1 MRVGEES
8 ELKNAEGH
16 VVKFRFGVFLI
27 ILLLFFGLFFV
38 SVGVAQVD
46 RLVLEWEQHWETYGE
61 GGCCNFGTHN
71 FFVGDVD
78 GDGVLEMVTG
88 GIMYHISE
96 DVRTEVEAPFR
107 IWTWDGENF
116 TLETSKNW
124 PGAIFSIYAAD
135 LDGDGSTEIILG
147 ARIANATGI
156 GASLRVL
163 SWDGEILTLRA
174 SYEGALANSVFVS
187 DVDRDGVPEILTVRR
202 VNDDTQSSTQLV
214 VWQFEGGELALKKS
228 VEWGGLD
235 GASANS
241 VYASDLDNDGELEI
255 ITGGYNG
262 NVENSRGQIRVWRW
276 DGEELSLEGSKEWCT
291 IEEGFGVDIA
301 GNPLG
306 NTVVNNVKCGDV
318 DDDGIVEIVTGGFT
332 YDGEKVDA
340 QLAIWNWTDKS
351 FLMEESFEWTDADIT
366 EVKSISLDDVD
377 GDGGEDIITSGFIGV
392 YGGFSD
398 NEEDFPEHAQ
408 LRVWKWNGEEL
419 VLKAGKDWVI
429 GEGVTG
435 WNIGTGDVD
444 GDGVTE
450 IVTVGCMYESSL
462 CDPDLRVW
470 SVAREQGQLP
480 YALIITVTMAAFFA
494 LGILFFFARKRVKND
509 GRVSACCCLA
519 TVTYP

>member
-1 MRVGEES
+1 MLRC
-8 ELKNAEGH
+8 AEGRG
-16 VVKFRFGVFLI
+16 VEFGFRVLPI
-27 ILLLFFGLFFV
+27 ILLLFLSLLF
-38 SVGVAQVD
+38 VGVAAAQVD
-46 RLVLEWEQHWETYGE
+46 SLVLEWEQHWETYGE

-88 GIMYHISE
+88 GIMYHVSE
-96 DVRTEVEAPFR
+96 DVRTEVEAPLR
-107 IWTWDGENF
+107 IWTWDSENF
-116 TLETSKNW
+116 KLEASENW
-124 PGAIFSIYAAD
+124 AGAIVSIYAAD

-147 ARIANATGI
+147 AGIANATGSY
-156 GASLRVL
+156 ASLRVL
-163 SWDGEILTLRA
+163 SWDNEILTFRA
-174 SYEGALANSVFVS
+174 SHEGVSANSVFVS
-187 DVDRDGVPEILTVRR
+187 DLDGDGLAEVLTVGR
-202 VNDDTQSSTQLV
+202 VNEDDQSFTQLV
-214 VWQFEGGELALKKS
+214 VWQLEMGELVLRKS
-228 VEWGGLD
+228 VEWDDLN

-241 VYASDLDNDGELEI
+241 VYAADLDNDGEIEI
-255 ITGGYNG
+255 VTGGYDG
-262 NVENSRGQIRVWRW
+262 DVENSRGQIRVWRW
-276 DGEELSLEGSKEWCT
+276 DGEELSLEGTREWCT
-291 IEEGFGVDIA
+291 VEDGFGVDIA

-318 DDDGIVEIVTGGFT
+318 DGDGVAEIVTGGFT
-332 YDGEKVDA
+332 FDGEKVDA

-351 FLMEESFEWTDADIT
+351 LLLEESYEWTDADIT

-377 GDGGEDIITSGFIGV
+377 GDGREDIVTSGFIGI

-408 LRVWKWNGEEL
+408 LRVWGWDEKEL
-419 VLKAGKDWVI
+419 VLKVGEDWVI

-470 SVAREQGQLP
+470 SVAREQEQLP
-480 YALIITVTMAAFFA
+480 YAFFIAVVIAAFFA
-494 LGILFFFARKRVKND
+494 LGILVFFARKRV
-509 GRVSACCCLA
+509 RR
-519 TVTYP
+519 

>member
-1 MRVGEES
+1 
-8 ELKNAEGH
+8 
-16 VVKFRFGVFLI
+16 
-27 ILLLFFGLFFV
+27 
-38 SVGVAQVD
+38 
-46 RLVLEWEQHWETYGE
+46 
-61 GGCCNFGTHN
+61 
-71 FFVGDVD
+71 
-78 GDGVLEMVTG
+78 
-88 GIMYHISE
+88 MYHVSE

-116 TLETSKNW
+116 ELEASENW
-124 PGAIFSIYAAD
+124 PGAIVSIYAAD
-135 LDGDGSTEIILG
+135 LDGDGSTEIILSAG
-147 ARIANATGI
+147 IANAMGSY
-156 GASLRVL
+156 ASLRVL
-163 SWDGEILTLRA
+163 SWDNEVLTLRA
-174 SYEGALANSVFVS
+174 SYEGVSANSVFVS
-187 DVDRDGVPEILTVRR
+187 DVDGDGLAEILTVGR
-202 VNDDTQSSTQLV
+202 VGEDKQSFTRLV

-241 VYASDLDNDGELEI
+241 VYAADLDIDGEIEI
-255 ITGGYNG
+255 VTGGYDG
-262 NVENSRGQIRVWRW
+262 DVENSRGQIRVWRW
-276 DGEELSLEGSKEWCT
+276 DGEALSLEGSMEWCT

-318 DDDGIVEIVTGGFT
+318 DDDGIVEIVSGGFT

-340 QLAIWNWTDKS
+340 QLAIWNWTGKS
-351 FLMEESFEWTDADIT
+351 LLMEDSFEWMDADIT
-366 EVKSISLDDVD
+366 EVKSISFDDVD
-377 GDGGEDIITSGFIGV
+377 GDGREEIVTSGFIGV

-408 LRVWKWNGEEL
+408 LRVWGWDGEEL
-419 VLKAGKDWVI
+419 VLKVGKDWVI

-470 SVAREQGQLP
+470 SVAREQEQLP
-480 YALIITVTMAAFFA
+480 YVLIIAVAMAAFFA
-494 LGILFFFARKRVKND
+494 SGILFFFARKRVRK
-509 GRVSACCCLA
+509 
-519 TVTYP
+519 

>member
-1 MRVGEES
+1 LLNIGDFHGGEKS
-8 ELKNAEGH
+8 ELKNAEGR
-16 VVKFRFGVFLI
+16 VAKFRLCGFLI
-27 ILLLFFGLFFV
+27 TLFLFFGLFFV
-38 SVGVAQVD
+38 GVGVAQVD
-46 RLVLEWEQHWETYGE
+46 SLVLEWEQHWETYGE

-88 GIMYHISE
+88 GIMYHVSE
-96 DVRTEVEAPFR
+96 DVRTEVEAPLR

-116 TLETSKNW
+116 KLEASENW
-124 PGAIFSIYAAD
+124 AGAIVSIYAAD

-147 ARIANATGI
+147 AGIANATGSY
-156 GASLRVL
+156 ASLRVL
-163 SWDGEILTLRA
+163 SWDNEILTFRA
-174 SYEGALANSVFVS
+174 SHEGVSANSVFVS
-187 DVDRDGVPEILTVRR
+187 DLDGDGLAEVLTVGR
-202 VNDDTQSSTQLV
+202 VNEDDQSFTQLV
-214 VWQFEGGELALKKS
+214 VWQLEMGELVLRKS
-228 VEWGGLD
+228 VEWDDLN

-241 VYASDLDNDGELEI
+241 VYAADLDNDGEIEI
-255 ITGGYNG
+255 VTGGYDG
-262 NVENSRGQIRVWRW
+262 DVENSRGQIRVWRW
-276 DGEELSLEGSKEWCT
+276 DGEELSLEGTREWCT
-291 IEEGFGVDIA
+291 VEDGFGVDIA

-318 DDDGIVEIVTGGFT
+318 DGDGVAEIVTGGFT
-332 YDGEKVDA
+332 FDGEKVDA

-351 FLMEESFEWTDADIT
+351 LLLEDSYEWTDADIT

-377 GDGGEDIITSGFIGV
+377 GDGREDIVTSGFIGI

-408 LRVWKWNGEEL
+408 LRVWGWDEKEL
-419 VLKAGKDWVI
+419 VLKVGEDWVI

-470 SVAREQGQLP
+470 SVSREQEQLP
-480 YALIITVTMAAFFA
+480 YAFFIAVVIAAFFA
-494 LGILFFFARKRVKND
+494 LGILFFFARKRV
-509 GRVSACCCLA
+509 RR
-519 TVTYP
+519 